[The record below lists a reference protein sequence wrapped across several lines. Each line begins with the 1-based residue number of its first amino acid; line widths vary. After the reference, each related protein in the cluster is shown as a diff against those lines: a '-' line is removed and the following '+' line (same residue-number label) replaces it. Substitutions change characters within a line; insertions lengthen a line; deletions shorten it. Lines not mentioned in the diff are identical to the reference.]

1 MIVKKS
7 PEEIEEMA
15 AGGRIHA
22 RCMNM
27 LRGKARAGVTTG
39 DLDEA
44 AARFLDSQGA
54 EASFLGYRGFP
65 GSICASP
72 NSMIVHGIPGPY
84 ELKRGDVLAIDLGVT
99 YNGWVLDAAVTVP
112 IGPVSPVATKLLAAT
127 RDSLFDAVEQ
137 CRVGNHIGDIGFAVQ
152 NRVEPEGFAVV
163 RSLVGHGVG
172 RSMHEDPQVPNYGR
186 PGGGRR
192 AHRGDGHRRR
202 AHGHRREPGDPDG
215 RGRLGG
221 VLGRWLAF
229 GPFRA
234 HGGHHGRRPA
244 DPHALASRG
253 IGAPSGLIGP
263 YHVQP
268 TDPACA

>member
-1 MIVKKS
+1 VIVKKS

-39 DLDEA
+39 DLDDA

-99 YNGWVLDAAVTVP
+99 YNGWVLDAAVTVA

-137 CRVGNHIGDIGFAVQ
+137 CRVGNHIGDIGYAVQ

-186 PGGGRR
+186 PGGGVELTEGMVIAVEPMVTAGSQEIRMGEDGWAVYSADGSLSAHFEHTVAITAEGPRILTPWHLEESERR
-192 AHRGDGHRRR
+192 A
-202 AHGHRREPGDPDG
+202 A
-215 RGRLGG
+215 
-221 VLGRWLAF
+221 
-229 GPFRA
+229 
-234 HGGHHGRRPA
+234 
-244 DPHALASRG
+244 
-253 IGAPSGLIGP
+253 
-263 YHVQP
+263 
-268 TDPACA
+268 

>member
-1 MIVKKS
+1 
-7 PEEIEEMA
+7 MA

-112 IGPVSPVATKLLAAT
+112 IGPVSPVATKLLTAT
-127 RDSLFDAVEQ
+127 RESLFDAVEQ
-137 CRVGNHIGDIGFAVQ
+137 CRVGNHIGDIGNAVQ
-152 NRVEPEGFAVV
+152 ARVEPDGFAVV

-186 PGGGRR
+186 PGGGVELTEGMVIAVEPMVTAGSQEIRMGEDGWAVYSADGSLSAHFEHTVAITAEGPRILTPWHLEESERR
-192 AHRGDGHRRR
+192 A
-202 AHGHRREPGDPDG
+202 A
-215 RGRLGG
+215 
-221 VLGRWLAF
+221 
-229 GPFRA
+229 
-234 HGGHHGRRPA
+234 
-244 DPHALASRG
+244 
-253 IGAPSGLIGP
+253 
-263 YHVQP
+263 
-268 TDPACA
+268 